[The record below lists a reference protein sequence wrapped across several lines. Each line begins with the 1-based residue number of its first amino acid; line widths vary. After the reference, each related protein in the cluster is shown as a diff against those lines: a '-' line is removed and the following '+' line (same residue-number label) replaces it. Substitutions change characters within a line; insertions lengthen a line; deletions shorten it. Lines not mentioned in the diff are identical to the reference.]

1 MENPFGDPNLSSSQL
16 RLKACTIIAESD
28 RPLASCEVENWIRQH
43 DFELWSKVSSKC
55 KDYVRVILSQTR
67 GQKITKYKCTKS
79 LPGIDK
85 RSTFYG
91 TYGRKYDE
99 DTWIP
104 VSDTKD
110 KKIKIEQTPQRPK
123 RTAPITAK
131 IQTNP
136 TIVTSLRE
144 NLTPKE
150 QDQVETKIPQIA
162 PIQMIYP
169 QQPLIQPIPDRDEL
183 FLRQIGPLYLVTTF

>member
-16 RLKACTIIAESD
+16 RQKACAIIAESD
-28 RPLASCEVENWIRQH
+28 RPLASCEVEGWIRQN

-104 VSDTKD
+104 VSEQKV
-110 KKIKIEQTPQRPK
+110 KKIKLDNDLPK
-123 RTAPITAK
+123 QKKVIS
-131 IQTNP
+131 IQ
-136 TIVTSLRE
+136 S
-144 NLTPKE
+144 
-150 QDQVETKIPQIA
+150 QPQIITM
-162 PIQMIYP
+162 PIEKKPENSTESDSIKNTQMPPLQMIYP
-169 QQPLIQPIPDRDEL
+169 HQPLIQVIPDRDEL